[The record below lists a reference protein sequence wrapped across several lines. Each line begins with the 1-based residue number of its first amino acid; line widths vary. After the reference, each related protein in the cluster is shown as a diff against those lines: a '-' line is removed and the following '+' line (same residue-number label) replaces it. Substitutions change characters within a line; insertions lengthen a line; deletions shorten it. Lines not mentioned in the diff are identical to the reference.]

1 MCTLMLMAVVHV
13 QLPSG
18 QQQQKAPYALT
29 VIPPFILAALFP
41 QIFFKV
47 SALCAYVCSLL
58 AYLTLS
64 SLPSQLNTLH

>member
-1 MCTLMLMAVVHV
+1 M

-18 QQQQKAPYALT
+18 KQQNGPYALT

-47 SALCAYVCSLL
+47 SITTVNM
-58 AYLTLS
+58 
-64 SLPSQLNTLH
+64 QGDHQ